1 MNTTAR
7 PIEKPTTTT
16 TTIIATIIL
25 PPALPPAIAQPN
37 TDHPALALPHALYRT
52 A

>member
-37 TDHPALALPHALYRT
+37 TDHPAPAPPHALYRT

>member
-25 PPALPPAIAQPN
+25 PPALPPAIARPN
-37 TDHPALALPHALYRT
+37 TDHPAPAPPHALYRT

>member
-7 PIEKPTTTT
+7 PIEKPTTT

-37 TDHPALALPHALYRT
+37 TDHPAPAPPHALYRT